1 MAQLFLYVD
10 PSSGKYVYYDTSTAL
25 KIINNDVPTQNDII
39 LSNNSLYLKPGVP
52 QPNPQSGAYT
62 YVDGETGGI
71 ISFPN
76 LQVTNI
82 DQIDQVIPSPPPP
95 TTPAAPPP
103 TTPADTAAPAA
114 PPADA
119 PAATAALNTS
129 DPKIASTGTADSDKT
144 GDSPP
149 QKAAQDSIT
158 ANNVSLGNAY
168 STQAVNIETNAPPSS
183 AGTSTPGKAGSS
195 PVTTQDGTGLLG
207 RRLHNP
213 LGDFSSY
220 TYNIGLYL
228 MDPNDYNAFIEGD
241 HSVIKNFHLIVQ
253 SGGITNGTDSPRAKG
268 FDLDFYIDNLE
279 ITTLTSGK
287 ETGDDTNSIN
297 CSFQVIEPYGFTFP
311 SKLINAV
318 KASINDKAATAGTN
332 KMDVNETLS
341 SLQNHFMLMIKFYGY
356 DVNGKLI
363 SGTNYPQSDVKR
375 SDDQSVFERAFPI
388 LIKHFSFKLDNKTM
402 VYNLQAVLVSEQ
414 ISKGVK
420 RGKIQT
426 GFSVKGETVKD
437 VLTGTT
443 SSNPNVVGLIQRLND
458 QQNEFLTRKPNPLI
472 GIKDQYK
479 IEFEDD
485 STIPTSKLVSKDYYN
500 KDTVPLYAPKNTE
513 GVNVRASENT
523 TTINTKE
530 REIQI
535 SPGTSIFQAIS
546 QIITQS
552 TYVEDALKAIDIEE
566 TQKIQPSDS
575 TIDENKQPA
584 ELCWFNI
591 TPQVKWIGKD
601 LVRQDNAYEITYK
614 IQKYKI
620 PYIRSVSHGYSSKYY
635 GPHKQYQYWFTGKNS
650 EIISYEQSY
659 NLLYFTAMSL
669 SSNAAPAKSAGSSPM
684 AATPGQ
690 NADPTSQFPGALDA
704 VGSVKSFLYSPG
716 DALHFQLK
724 ILGDPDYLMPA
735 VSGSVNTLLQKYYGD
750 DFTINPN
757 SGQVFIEIDF
767 KQTEDYDNKTGL
779 NKPNDSIIFMNYPDY
794 LKTKIK
800 GMTYQVKKVVSNFNK
815 GQFTQDVS
823 GFLPDFSLS
832 GNASSSETAGA
843 NSTAAAAKPTVAN
856 TNTAASANQQ
866 QTAPTSANQTSA
878 TAARTGLPLDTS
890 SGRQGGATL
899 NGLESYNQSLVAPP
913 GEASYSP
920 IKSADDDQ
928 AKVSYDALG
937 NKTGAGAST
946 ADAATGSREQTTAP
960 PASSGRTSNNNGAN
974 LGRGAPRVYNTQD
987 VNTNRVPK

>member
-1 MAQLFLYVD
+1 MATI
-10 PSSGKYVYYDTSTAL
+10 SGTSTGNGQAGATWSATVNIDTSTGESTATVTYNTPTGSITL
-25 KIINNDVPTQNDII
+25 TGTPESISTQLATKIDKYAAYPPYVELLTLAQKGLLEQSATLTEQYKQLVPDA
-39 LSNNSLYLKPGVP
+39 K
-52 QPNPQSGAYT
+52 
-62 YVDGETGGI
+62 
-71 ISFPN
+71 
-76 LQVTNI
+76 
-82 DQIDQVIPSPPPP
+82 
-95 TTPAAPPP
+95 
-103 TTPADTAAPAA
+103 TPADTAAPAA

-168 STQAVNIETNAPPSS
+168 STQPVNIETNAPPSS

-458 QQNEFLTRKPNPLI
+458 QQNEFLTRTPNP
-472 GIKDQYK
+472 
-479 IEFEDD
+479 
-485 STIPTSKLVSKDYYN
+485 
-500 KDTVPLYAPKNTE
+500 
-513 GVNVRASENT
+513 
-523 TTINTKE
+523 
-530 REIQI
+530 
-535 SPGTSIFQAIS
+535 
-546 QIITQS
+546 
-552 TYVEDALKAIDIEE
+552 
-566 TQKIQPSDS
+566 
-575 TIDENKQPA
+575 
-584 ELCWFNI
+584 
-591 TPQVKWIGKD
+591 
-601 LVRQDNAYEITYK
+601 
-614 IQKYKI
+614 
-620 PYIRSVSHGYSSKYY
+620 
-635 GPHKQYQYWFTGKNS
+635 
-650 EIISYEQSY
+650 
-659 NLLYFTAMSL
+659 
-669 SSNAAPAKSAGSSPM
+669 
-684 AATPGQ
+684 
-690 NADPTSQFPGALDA
+690 
-704 VGSVKSFLYSPG
+704 
-716 DALHFQLK
+716 
-724 ILGDPDYLMPA
+724 
-735 VSGSVNTLLQKYYGD
+735 
-750 DFTINPN
+750 
-757 SGQVFIEIDF
+757 
-767 KQTEDYDNKTGL
+767 
-779 NKPNDSIIFMNYPDY
+779 
-794 LKTKIK
+794 
-800 GMTYQVKKVVSNFNK
+800 
-815 GQFTQDVS
+815 
-823 GFLPDFSLS
+823 
-832 GNASSSETAGA
+832 
-843 NSTAAAAKPTVAN
+843 
-856 TNTAASANQQ
+856 
-866 QTAPTSANQTSA
+866 
-878 TAARTGLPLDTS
+878 
-890 SGRQGGATL
+890 
-899 NGLESYNQSLVAPP
+899 
-913 GEASYSP
+913 
-920 IKSADDDQ
+920 
-928 AKVSYDALG
+928 
-937 NKTGAGAST
+937 
-946 ADAATGSREQTTAP
+946 
-960 PASSGRTSNNNGAN
+960 
-974 LGRGAPRVYNTQD
+974 
-987 VNTNRVPK
+987 